1 MGAEK
6 LSSRA
11 VMGMYALALEQPTGI
26 PWVNLISNATP
37 YGSDQETEEYA
48 WLGQVPGMREW
59 IGGRNAKGLRDQS
72 YKIRNKEFESTIE
85 FLVKELRRDK
95 TGQIEMRIGEHVN
108 RADAHW
114 AELLNAL
121 IINGESQVCYD
132 GQYFFDTDHTEGDS
146 GTQDN
151 DLTYAAAT
159 GTTPTAA
166 EMSDAIFKA
175 ITAILGFKDDQG
187 KPMNATASQ
196 FLVMVPT
203 ALMQVTAAALS
214 DTIIVDGST
223 SRTNTLVNTKKF
235 SVSFEV
241 NPYLT
246 DATKFYVFR
255 VDSQVPPL
263 IRQEEVPVEVSAIA
277 EGTELEFTHKKHQYG
292 LYASRAA
299 GYGFWQ
305 FACLTTFT

>member
-6 LSSRA
+6 LTSRA
-11 VMGMYALALEQPTGI
+11 VMGMYSLALEQPTGL

-59 IGGRNAKGLRDQS
+59 VGGRNAKGLRDQS
-72 YKIRNKEFESTIE
+72 YKIRNKEFESTLE

-95 TGQIEMRIGEHVN
+95 TGQIEMRISEHVN

-114 AELLNAL
+114 AELLSTLIVNA
-121 IINGESQVCYD
+121 EAQVCYD
-132 GQYFFDTDHTEGDS
+132 GEYFFDTDHTEGDS

-159 GTTPTAA
+159 GTAPTAA

-175 ITAILGFKDDQG
+175 IQAMLGFKDDQG
-187 KPMNATASQ
+187 KPMNATASR
-196 FLVMVPT
+196 FLVLIPP
-203 ALMQVTAAALS
+203 ALMQVTASALS

-235 SVSFEV
+235 SVEFDV

-255 VDSQVPPL
+255 IDSQVPPM

-277 EGTELEFTHKKHQYG
+277 EGSELEFTHKKHQYG
-292 LYASRAA
+292 LFASRAA

>member
-1 MGAEK
+1 MGTEK

-11 VMGMYALALEQPTGI
+11 VMGMYSLALEQPTGL
-26 PWVNLISNATP
+26 PWVGRISNAIP

-59 IGGRNAKGLRDQS
+59 VGGRNAKGLRDQS

-95 TGQIEMRIGEHVN
+95 TGQIEMRISEHVN

-114 AELLNAL
+114 AKLLSTL
-121 IINGESQVCYD
+121 LTNGESQVCYD

-151 DLTYAAAT
+151 DLTCAAAT

-166 EMSDAIFKA
+166 EMSTAIFSA
-175 ITAILGFKDDQG
+175 IQAILGFKDDQG
-187 KPMNATASQ
+187 EPMNASASQ

-223 SRTNTLVNTKKF
+223 SRTNTLVNTDKF
-235 SVSFEV
+235 SVSFDV

-255 VDSQVPPL
+255 TDSHVPPL
-263 IRQEEVPVEVSAIA
+263 IRQEEEPVEVSAIA
-277 EGTELEFTHKKHQYG
+277 EGSELEFTYKKHQYG
-292 LYASRAA
+292 LYTSRAA

>member
-11 VMGMYALALEQPTGI
+11 VMGMYALALEQDPGTTFI
-26 PWVNLISNATP
+26 NMISNGTP

-59 IGGRNAKGLRDQS
+59 VGGRIAKGLRDQS

-95 TGQIEMRIGEHVN
+95 TGQIEMRIKEHVG
-108 RADAHW
+108 RADSHW
-114 AELLNAL
+114 AELLSSL
-121 IINGESQVCYD
+121 IIAGESQVCYD
-132 GQYFFDTDHTEGDS
+132 GEYFFDTDHAEGDS
-146 GTQDN
+146 GAQSN

-175 ITAILGFKDDQG
+175 ISAMLAFKDDQG
-187 KPMNATASQ
+187 KPMNANAAK
-196 FLVMVPT
+196 FLVLVPPG
-203 ALMQVTAAALS
+203 LMQVTASALS

-235 SVSFEV
+235 SVEFDV

-246 DATKFYVFR
+246 DAAKFYVFR
-255 VDSQVPPL
+255 IDSQLPPI
-263 IRQEEVPVEVSAIA
+263 IRQEETPVEVSAIA
-277 EGTELEFTHKKHQYG
+277 EGSELEFKEKKHQYG

>member
-1 MGAEK
+1 
-6 LSSRA
+6 
-11 VMGMYALALEQPTGI
+11 MGMYSLALEQPPSIGWI
-26 PWVNLISNATP
+26 AQVSNGTP
-37 YGSDQETEEYA
+37 YPSDQETEEYA
-48 WLGQVPGMREW
+48 WLGQVPSMREW
-59 IGGRNAKGLRDQS
+59 IGARLAKGLTDES

-95 TGQIEMRIGEHVN
+95 TGQIEVRVGEHVN
-108 RADAHW
+108 RADSHW
-114 AELLNAL
+114 AQLLTTL
-121 IINGESQVCYD
+121 LVSGESQVCYD

-146 GTQDN
+146 GSQSN

-166 EMSDAIFKA
+166 EMAAAIFQA
-175 ITAILGFKDDQG
+175 ITAILGFKDDTG
-187 KPMNATASQ
+187 EPMNDTAKQ
-196 FLVMVPT
+196 FVVMVPT
-203 ALMQVTAAALS
+203 ALMQVTASALS

-223 SRTNTLVNTKKF
+223 SRTNTLVTNGKF
-235 SVSFEV
+235 SISFEV
-241 NPYLT
+241 NPRLT

-255 VDSQVPPL
+255 TDCQVPPM

-292 LYASRAA
+292 LYASRAC

-305 FACLTTFT
+305 FACLVTFT